1 MTDRMR
7 EEATAVHTDETVVAS
22 AMRWSAV
29 ALIVIVAVVATV
41 VWQVRRDAPPPPAVE
56 ATVVAPQQIE
66 TDATA
71 PTIRFTDIT
80 QQAGIDFV
88 HDNGAYGDKLLPET
102 MGGGAA
108 FIDFDNDGD
117 QDLLFVNSGPW
128 PGREGNDP
136 PAPLALY
143 RNDGTGKFA
152 KVDTGVDRL
161 PASYGMGVA
170 IGDFDSDGL
179 VDAFISAVG
188 TNRLL
193 RNTGTAFEDVTAK
206 AGVAGDPA
214 DWSTSST
221 FVDYDNDG
229 DLDLFVGNY
238 VRWSKEIDFAVDY
251 RLVGVGRAYGPPMNY
266 EGAHPYLYR
275 NNGDGTFADVSAEA
289 GMQVANPS
297 TDLPMGKALGVAP
310 IDVDRDGHIDLL
322 VANDTVRNFFFH
334 NSGNGTFAEEGVEF
348 GLAFDRNGSAT
359 GAMGID
365 AAYYRNDDELGFF
378 IGNFANEMTSLY
390 VSQGDP
396 TLFADE
402 AISEGIGSPTRLM
415 LSFGVFLFDYD
426 LDGRLDLLQTNGHLE
441 EEINIVQPSQ
451 HYEQAAQ
458 LFWNCGMGSRGCF
471 VPVEA
476 ASAGDMNKPIVG
488 RGSTYGDIDG
498 DGDLDVVLT
507 QTGRAPLL
515 LRNDQSENHHWVR
528 LKLVGTGPSTDS
540 IGAAGETDSRAAGF
554 SLRGRS
560 NRNAIGA
567 WVEATFGDTTV
578 RRQVMPTRSYLSQV
592 ELPVTI
598 GLGNATQL
606 DKLRITWPSGTGETF
621 DAIEVDSTQTIKEG
635 TGTASGG

>member
-1 MTDRMR
+1 MTDRTP
-7 EEATAVHTDETVVAS
+7 EETTAIHTDETVVAS
-22 AMRWSAV
+22 AIRWSAI
-29 ALIVIVAVVATV
+29 ALIVIVAVVATI
-41 VWQVRRDAPPPPAVE
+41 VWQLRRPAPPPPPVE
-56 ATVVAPQQIE
+56 VQAVAPQKIE
-66 TDATA
+66 TEATA
-71 PTIRFTDIT
+71 PNVTFTDIT
-80 QQAGIDFV
+80 KQAGIDFV

-117 QDLLFVNSGPW
+117 QDLLFVNGGPW
-128 PGREGNDP
+128 PGHEGDKT

-143 RNDGTGKFA
+143 RNDGTGKFE
-152 KVDTGVDRL
+152 KIDTGIKRQ
-161 PASYGMGVA
+161 ANSYNMGIA
-170 IGDFDSDGL
+170 IGDYDSDGF
-179 VDAFISAVG
+179 VDVFISAVG
-188 TNRLL
+188 SNRLL
-193 RNTGTAFEDVTAK
+193 RNTGTALEDVTPT

-214 DWSTSST
+214 DWSTAAA

-275 NNGDGTFADVSAEA
+275 NNGDGTFADVSTET
-289 GMQVANPS
+289 GMQVANPA

-310 IDVDRDGHIDLL
+310 IDVDRDGFIDLL
-322 VANDTVRNFFFH
+322 VANDTVSNFFFH
-334 NSGNGTFAEEGVEF
+334 NQGDGTFAEEALDF
-348 GLAFDRNGSAT
+348 GLAYDRNGSAT

-396 TLFADE
+396 SLFADE

-451 HYEQAAQ
+451 NYEQASQ
-458 LFWNCGMGSRGCF
+458 LFWNCGMTSRGCF
-471 VPVEA
+471 VPVKK
-476 ASAGDMNKPIVG
+476 ASAGDMSKPIVG

-515 LRNDQSENHHWVR
+515 LRNDQTLNHHWVR
-528 LKLVGTGPSTDS
+528 LELNGTK
-540 IGAAGETDSRAAGF
+540 
-554 SLRGRS
+554 S
-560 NRNAIGA
+560 NRNGIGA
-567 WVEATFGDTTV
+567 WIEATFNDTTV

-598 GLGNATQL
+598 GLGDATQL
-606 DKLRITWPSGTGETF
+606 DKLRITWPNGTVEAF
-621 DAIEVDSTQTIKEG
+621 DNLKIDSTQTIKEG
-635 TGTASGG
+635 TSTASRD